1 MSENAP
7 DMQALSPTDDR
18 TVDAQA
24 DGFSRVRQAHESE
37 MAEDYVELIAELIE
51 ATGEARPVDMAER
64 LGVKPPT
71 VTKNLARLTRD
82 GLVRRERYRSIFL
95 TDAGEELAQACRA
108 RHQTVLSFL
117 MALGIDEEI
126 AQRDAEGI
134 EHHVSG
140 ATLRA
145 FETFLQEKLRKR
157 RRYQRFTLHDHFSG
171 RIGQA
176 FMAGFGDADALSN
189 LEAPVVHP
197 EAGHEMQGH
206 VFAQNRLVTGA

>member
-1 MSENAP
+1 MTENASQLSEQT
-7 DMQALSPTDDR
+7 QAEDR

-24 DGFSRVRQAHESE
+24 DGFARVRQAHESE

-71 VTKNLARLTRD
+71 VTKNLSRLTRD

-95 TDAGEELAQACRA
+95 TEAGEELAQACRA

-117 MALGIDEEI
+117 MALGINEDV
-126 AQRDAEGI
+126 AARDAEGI
-134 EHHVSG
+134 EHHVSD

-145 FETFLQEKLRKR
+145 FEDFLRKN
-157 RRYQRFTLHDHFSG
+157 G
-171 RIGQA
+171 
-176 FMAGFGDADALSN
+176 
-189 LEAPVVHP
+189 
-197 EAGHEMQGH
+197 
-206 VFAQNRLVTGA
+206 

>member
-1 MSENAP
+1 MSENTSDFRDTGP
-7 DMQALSPTDDR
+7 PEDR
-18 TVDAQA
+18 TADAQA
-24 DGFSRVRQAHESE
+24 DGFARVRQAHESE

-71 VTKNLARLTRD
+71 VTKNLTRLTRD

-95 TDAGEELAQACRA
+95 TEAGEELAHACRE
-108 RHQTVLSFL
+108 RHRTVVSFL
-117 MALGIDEEI
+117 MALGIEEEI

-145 FETFLQEKLRKR
+145 FEDFLK
-157 RRYQRFTLHDHFSG
+157 S
-171 RIGQA
+171 A
-176 FMAGFGDADALSN
+176 
-189 LEAPVVHP
+189 
-197 EAGHEMQGH
+197 
-206 VFAQNRLVTGA
+206 